1 MKKIFKIIIF
11 IILTIIIACFVFIYF
26 CPLMRP
32 YPIPT
37 GKYAVG
43 NQLLHLID
51 SENKYDLDKINEFNV
66 DIFYPSTSTE
76 KKQFLY
82 RPKQIAAI
90 NDTVI
95 SFLSNGNTIKKIF
108 WNLFL
113 HDAYPYVQPQAEM
126 PTIKFPIIIYLPGIA
141 AYDMHALYLSE
152 LASHGY
158 VVCAIEP
165 PYDTAITVF
174 PDGRHITLDQELCQ
188 AQQENNRDFIY
199 QYRNQA
205 HIRWS
210 KYIDMTIDKLSKLNN
225 EPKSM
230 WYQCFD
236 LDHIG
241 ILGHSHGGAVA
252 LDYCQKNKR
261 CNAGINMDGWTKT
274 YNSTNAFN
282 TPFLL
287 MIGQHGGIIEI
298 SQIKDFINN
307 NQRPNFQAP
316 IIQDANHESFNDNI
330 LTSTWPWNYC
340 FDNHL
345 SNPEKTRME
354 INANI
359 VNFFNKYLKNT

>member
-1 MKKIFKIIIF
+1 MKKILKIISF
-11 IILTIIIACFVFIYF
+11 IILTLIIACFVFIYF

-32 YPIPT
+32 YPMPT

-43 NQLLHLID
+43 NQLLHWVD
-51 SENKYDLDKINEFNV
+51 HENKYHLDKINEFNV
-66 DIFYPSTSTE
+66 DIFYPSNSTE

-90 NDTVI
+90 NDDVI
-95 SFLSNGNTIKKIF
+95 SFLSNGNKIKKMF

-113 HDAYPYVQPQAEM
+113 HDAYPYVQPQAEI
-126 PTIKFPIIIYLPGIA
+126 PTIKFPVIIYLPGIA
-141 AYDMHALYLSE
+141 GYDMHALYLSE

-158 VVCAIEP
+158 IVCAIEP

-174 PDGRHITLDQELCQ
+174 PDGRHICLDQELSQ
-188 AQQENNRDFIY
+188 AQQEKNRDFIY

-225 EPKSM
+225 EPNCM
-230 WYQCFD
+230 WYQHLD
-236 LDHIG
+236 LDRIG

-261 CNAGINMDGWTKT
+261 CSAGINMDGWTKT
-274 YNSTNAFN
+274 CNSTNTFN

-287 MIGQHGGIIEI
+287 MMGQYGGIIDIPQVKELI
-298 SQIKDFINN
+298 ENNKRPDF
-307 NQRPNFQAP
+307 QT
-316 IIQDANHESFNDNI
+316 IIIPDAFHGSFGDGI
-330 LTSTWPWNYC
+330 LTSWPWTYL
-340 FDNHL
+340 FEESL
-345 SNPEKTRME
+345 KNPEKIKIKIST
-354 INANI
+354 NI
-359 VNFFNKYLKNT
+359 VNFFNQYLKNI